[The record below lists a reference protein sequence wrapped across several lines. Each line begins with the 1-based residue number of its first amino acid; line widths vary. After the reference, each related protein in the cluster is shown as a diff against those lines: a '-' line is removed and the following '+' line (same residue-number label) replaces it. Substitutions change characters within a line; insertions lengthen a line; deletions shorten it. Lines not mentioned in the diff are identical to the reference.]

1 MLFKKM
7 NKSVFALAIS
17 LLGNKSLAEDVVQE
31 TFIRILT
38 KSETYAD
45 GTNGIAWI
53 LQITRNLC
61 LNLLKKKKYE
71 VNIFEDIQIEE
82 FSHINNQISEG
93 KINEFDIALERFLLK
108 EALLKL
114 NENERQILILYAV
127 SGLKH
132 HEIADILNIPRSTER
147 WYYISALRKSK
158 KFLSK

>member
-1 MLFKKM
+1 MPKSFK
-7 NKSVFALAIS
+7 
-17 LLGNKSLAEDVVQE
+17 EE
-31 TFIRILT
+31 
-38 KSETYAD
+38 
-45 GTNGIAWI
+45 
-53 LQITRNLC
+53 
-61 LNLLKKKKYE
+61 KYE